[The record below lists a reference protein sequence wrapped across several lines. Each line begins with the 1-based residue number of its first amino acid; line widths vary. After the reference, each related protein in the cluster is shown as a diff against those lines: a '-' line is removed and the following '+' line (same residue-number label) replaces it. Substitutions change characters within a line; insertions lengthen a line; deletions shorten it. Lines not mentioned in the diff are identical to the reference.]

1 MNRRMPNGTYGGVK
15 GWRKSTLFDRN
26 PLWKSDRKEGKAMDV
41 FQFMQIVG
49 FALAFFVAGYSLG
62 KRK

>member
-1 MNRRMPNGTYGGVK
+1 MP
-15 GWRKSTLFDRN
+15 
-26 PLWKSDRKEGKAMDV
+26 MDV

-49 FALAFFVAGYSLG
+49 FALAFFIAGYSLG